1 MLPGRIACLRSCVT
15 SCTRAPRCS
24 STSYSR
30 TARYSSHTVRH
41 RTRRSRSVRGS
52 RFAGRRAR
60 ACLSPTDRT
69 PAGAVRATLI
79 DRVRTNRRVKTI
91 VASAIPVTWVVVL
104 LLLPYALLLIQ
115 SFWRLRNGT
124 LTHELTT
131 ENYRRLFGTSLYPA
145 TILYSA
151 GVALQVTIISL
162 VLAFPV
168 AYVLAF
174 KVRKHKTLLYM
185 AVIIPLWV
193 SYVVRAYAWKI
204 ILGQQ
209 GILNGLLMSMGI
221 IRAPLTVLLYSTAAV
236 VLALTHIYT
245 PFTLMP
251 IYAVLDAIPPALKE
265 ASQDLYAN
273 RWRTFLHVIL
283 PLSLPG
289 VVAGC
294 TFAFVLSMGDFLA
307 PQLLG
312 GNDSA
317 LMVSNLV
324 WSLFGVAYNWP
335 LGAAVSVV
343 MLALTLALLWV
354 AGKVEARGTY
364 GGEARTSVTDYAAP
378 V

>member
-1 MLPGRIACLRSCVT
+1 VSETLADRIRANRALR
-15 SCTRAPRCS
+15 
-24 STSYSR
+24 
-30 TARYSSHTVRH
+30 TVL
-41 RTRRSRSVRGS
+41 
-52 RFAGRRAR
+52 AG
-60 ACLSPTDRT
+60 
-69 PAGAVRATLI
+69 
-79 DRVRTNRRVKTI
+79 
-91 VASAIPVTWVVVL
+91 AIPVTWVTL
-104 LLLPYALLLIQ
+104 LLLVPYALLLVQ
-115 SFWRLRNGT
+115 SLWRLRNGVI
-124 LTHELTT
+124 THELTLD
-131 ENYRRLFGTSLYPA
+131 NYRRLFGTRVYPL

-151 GVALQVTIISL
+151 GVALRVTVLSL
-162 VLAFPV
+162 VLAYPV

-174 KVRKHKTLLYM
+174 KVRRHRTLLYM

-193 SYVVRAYAWKI
+193 SYLVRAYAWKI

-209 GILNGLLMSMGI
+209 GILNGLLLSIGA
-221 IRAPLTVLLYSTAAV
+221 IRHPLTILLYSTAAL

-251 IYAVLDAIPPALKE
+251 IYTVLDAIPMSLKE
-265 ASQDLYAN
+265 ASHDLYAS
-273 RWRTFLHVIL
+273 RWQTFRHVIL

-312 GNDSA
+312 GSDSA

-343 MLALTLALLWV
+343 MLGLTLTLLWLS
-354 AGKVEARGTY
+354 GKVEGAGSYRAGS
-364 GGEARTSVTDYAAP
+364 RIRVAP
-378 V
+378 PTVAQRAPPA